1 MMDDD
6 DLTELSPEE
15 WNDGSLWKTYLS
27 VDGSP
32 STVNVKSLASD
43 AYDELDFVSI
53 DQIGIALEPSPI
65 ARACAYSDE
74 VDFICDDGES
84 EPPSSN
90 AMKKKPGRVPFEK
103 KYPAILPLITRIL
116 FRNGA
121 QAQERRRTD
130 VITSFGTHL
139 PSLISCLYAEIPG
152 LRKDY
157 PKLHK
162 SSIAYL
168 MLPPRKNANNASND
182 KCLIQ
187 ARPFRIENDRHNIT
201 ELSHRCFATVNM
213 IEEFFMAFPSE
224 GVLIDADNMSK
235 IKMNG
240 TTAVSRYHQPRSYW
254 MEGDVPKLD
263 AHDFPIV
270 GYSSTISGYVRLEHK
285 DLNVKKNMELV
296 SKIFQS
302 KAIISDDML
311 EECVGAKSFSGI
323 YRDKQD
329 RLHLEVPRSGSLF
342 LFLRTSFI
350 PLRFRLM

>member
-15 WNDGSLWKTYLS
+15 WNDGSLWKTYLP

-116 FRNGA
+116 FRKLKLAEKN
-121 QAQERRRTD
+121 RCD
-130 VITSFGTHL
+130 HFL
-139 PSLISCLYAEIPG
+139 WDPPSLSNFLLICRNSWFA
-152 LRKDY
+152 KDY

-168 MLPPRKNANNASND
+168 MLPPRKNANNASNY